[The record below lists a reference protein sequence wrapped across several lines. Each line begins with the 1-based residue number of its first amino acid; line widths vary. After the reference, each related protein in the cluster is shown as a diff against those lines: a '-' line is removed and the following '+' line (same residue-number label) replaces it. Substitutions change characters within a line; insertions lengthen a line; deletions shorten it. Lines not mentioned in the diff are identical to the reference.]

1 MFVGLIALV
10 AALASPRVAA
20 YGTGFT
26 NQKVLSGFYPSYSLA
41 PADVNYAPY
50 THLNYFVFTT
60 TPSAAAVSQAGID
73 DSTIVDFVS
82 RAKAAG
88 VTAGFTVGGW
98 TGSQY
103 FSSNVATAQN
113 RTMFAKTLLAV
124 VTRYG
129 FDGGISIDWEY
140 PGVQGQGDNIV
151 SPNDASNFLLF
162 LQTLR
167 NLAGPD
173 VRLQIDVPMT
183 GIVGSNGAPLSD
195 MSGFAAVLDY
205 VNIMTYDVTGPWSG
219 FTGPNSP
226 LYSTC
231 QPPGNK
237 ISIADAVTTYVK
249 AGFQQ
254 NHITIGSP
262 FYSYSFY
269 VKAPLVSTTCSDGSK
284 STLTQFPSTGS
295 TCGNYLGSGPQYKY
309 NELVDKGWFK
319 SQSGFRRIRDATSQ
333 TVVLYNPQTSVFIP
347 TEDPVTV
354 WAKARYAFQRRLA
367 GVTVFDISGDDSDG
381 TLATGIRNGLNLNKG
396 VAPPTVAASRLK
408 RHLAQQQQSRRRTT
422 TTTTSSL
429 ELSPRSSS

>member
-1 MFVGLIALV
+1 MWARFLIALFW
-10 AALASPRVAA
+10 APAILA

-26 NQKVLSGFYPSYSLA
+26 NQKVVSGFYPSYSLA
-41 PADVNYAPY
+41 PQDVDFAPY

-60 TPSAAAVSQAGID
+60 TPSASAVSQAGID
-73 DSTIVDFVS
+73 DSTIYDFVS

-88 VTAGFTVGGW
+88 VSAGFTVGGW

-103 FSSNVATAQN
+103 FSTNVATAQN
-113 RTMFAKTLLAV
+113 RTLFAKTLLAV
-124 VTRYG
+124 IDRFG

-140 PGVQGQGDNIV
+140 PGAPGDSGNIV
-151 SPNDASNFLLF
+151 SPNDAANFLLF

-183 GIVGSNGAPLSD
+183 GITGPSGAALTD
-195 MSGFAAVLDY
+195 MSAWAAVLDY
-205 VNIMTYDVTGPWSG
+205 LNIMTYDVTGPWSG
-219 FTGPNSP
+219 YTGPNSP

-237 ISIADAVTTYVK
+237 ISIADAVTTYVR

-262 FYSYSFY
+262 FYSYSFL
-269 VKAPLVSTTCSDGSK
+269 VKSPPRSSTCSDGS
-284 STLTQFPSTGS
+284 TTITYQTPSSGA
-295 TCGNYLGSGPQYKY
+295 TCGSFLGNGPQYTY
-309 NELVDKGWFK
+309 AELVQNNYFK
-319 SQSGFRRIRDATSQ
+319 AQSGFRRIRDSMSQ
-333 TVVLYNPQTSVFIP
+333 TVVLYNPTTSVFIP

-367 GVTVFDISGDDSDG
+367 GVTVFDISGDYQG
-381 TLATGIRNGLNLNKG
+381 TLANQIRNGLNINKG
-396 VAPPTVAASRLK
+396 VSPPVAAKLK
-408 RHLAQQQQSRRRTT
+408 RHLEKRKLHSTV
-422 TTTTSSL
+422 
-429 ELSPRSSS
+429 